1 MASPFLRPV
10 LLLGLTG
17 LLMCPPS
24 ASAEEQVLG
33 YTEPYRIARM
43 SFAEP
48 GVLVERPVKVGDVV
62 KEEQILARV
71 DFQVL
76 EEEMKIAEEQLRIR
90 EMRFSIISDLH
101 RDGHAPLEEFEKA
114 KADLNIQR
122 HQIDRIKA
130 QIENRTL
137 RSPFDGTISEAK
149 KEVSEGVEGSN
160 THVLTVVQTDK
171 LQVNLHLDPEVA
183 TQFKPDD
190 RVDLILG
197 DGEKVSGVVE
207 FISPVIDAA
216 SNTMHLKVVLDNPE
230 QKLRSGVRSLL
241 AGASAGGSKPALPK
255 DPDFIP
261 VEGN

>member
-1 MASPFLRPV
+1 MASKLLRNTLMIGLFALPFS
-10 LLLGLTG
+10 T
-17 LLMCPPS
+17 
-24 ASAEEQVLG
+24 ASAEEILG

-48 GVLVERPVKVGDVV
+48 GVLVERPVKVGDQV
-62 KEEQILARV
+62 EEDQILARV

-122 HQIDRIKA
+122 HQIERIKA

-137 RSPFDGTISEAK
+137 RSPFDGIISEAK

-171 LQVNLHLDPEVA
+171 LQVNLHVTPEVA
-183 TQFKPDD
+183 AQFKPED
-190 RVDLILG
+190 RVDLILN
-197 DGEKVSGVVE
+197 DADQVSGVVE

-216 SNTMHLKVVLDNPE
+216 SNTVHMKVVLENPE
-230 QKLRSGVRSLL
+230 EKLRSGVRARL
-241 AGASAGGSKPALPK
+241 AESGGSKPAPPQ
-255 DPDFIP
+255 DPGFIP
-261 VEGN
+261 VGE